1 MISCRKAF
9 CHKVA
14 SKRQKCEWCFP
25 YERCLSYNFPQLFP
39 QPKLVCGLLEESSFL
54 ATRSWNTALKTS
66 PRRVIP
72 DSWLDPILGF
82 SVFLL
87 NYHIF
92 FFEVHVLL
100 DGLPVASIRHVKE
113 STGRFSQC
121 FSLRKVHHTGLHHFS
136 LASSFQG
143 KGPHIWIISSAL
155 SMDQVSMFPVIFTS
169 LLSSPAGTWSSTGLK
184 SDSKPSSL
192 ACKTSFPC
200 GVP

>member
-87 NYHIF
+87 NHHIF
-92 FFEVHVLL
+92 FWSSCAIRWITSRLHKACERINRPFFSVLF
-100 DGLPVASIRHVKE
+100 PKKSP
-113 STGRFSQC
+113 SYWT
-121 FSLRKVHHTGLHHFS
+121 
-136 LASSFQG
+136 SSFQPCFIFSREG
-143 KGPHIWIISSAL
+143 SPHLNHQFRSLHGSSQHVPCHL
-155 SMDQVSMFPVIFTS
+155 HLPVIFTC
-169 LLSSPAGTWSSTGLK
+169 WHMK
-184 SDSKPSSL
+184 FHRSKIWL
-192 ACKTSFPC
+192 
-200 GVP
+200 

>member
-100 DGLPVASIRHVKE
+100 DGLPVASITHVKE

-121 FSLRKVHHTGLHHFS
+121 FSLRKVHHTWT
-136 LASSFQG
+136 SSFQPCFIFSRERS
-143 KGPHIWIISSAL
+143 PHLNHQFCSLHGSSQHVPCHL
-155 SMDQVSMFPVIFTS
+155 HLPVIFTC
-169 LLSSPAGTWSSTGLK
+169 WHMK
-184 SDSKPSSL
+184 FHRSKIWL
-192 ACKTSFPC
+192 
-200 GVP
+200 